1 MFYFFISSSMSFS
14 VISGLFYGYFK
25 LKNLEVLYNKLEKK
39 LRYIEYSLDVN
50 DNYRTHHDKNHSL
63 ILERIR
69 ILEHIIS
76 NTSLNHLQKQSP
88 INNLILETNNTFI
101 NCDINDINDTNDTN
115 DTNSDDIDAPILYQ
129 VPRVKSDIEIEMDA
143 EIDYTIDFYNNNN
156 NNNNQNDNLIVKRS
170 SNSFLDLT
178 KKMIFG

>member
-14 VISGLFYGYFK
+14 VVSGLFYGYFK
-25 LKNLEVLYNKLEKK
+25 LKNLELLYNKLEKK
-39 LRYIEYSLDVN
+39 LRYIEYALDVN

-88 INNLILETNNTFI
+88 KNNLILVTNNTFI
-101 NCDINDINDTNDTN
+101 DCDINDTNDTN
-115 DTNSDDIDAPILYQ
+115 DTNSDDIDTPILSQ

-143 EIDYTIDFYNNNN
+143 EIDYTVDFY

>member
-14 VISGLFYGYFK
+14 VVSGLFYGYFK

-39 LRYIEYSLDVN
+39 LRYIEYALDVN

-88 INNLILETNNTFI
+88 KNNLILETNNTFI
-101 NCDINDINDTNDTN
+101 DCYINDTN

-143 EIDYTIDFYNNNN
+143 EIDYTVDFYNNNN
-156 NNNNQNDNLIVKRS
+156 HNDNLIVKRS

>member
-14 VISGLFYGYFK
+14 VVSGLFYGYFK

-39 LRYIEYSLDVN
+39 LRYIEYALDVN

-88 INNLILETNNTFI
+88 KNNLILETNNTFI
-101 NCDINDINDTNDTN
+101 DYDINDTNDTN
-115 DTNSDDIDAPILYQ
+115 DTNSDDIDTPILYQ

-156 NNNNQNDNLIVKRS
+156 NNHNDNLIVKRS

>member
-1 MFYFFISSSMSFS
+1 MSFS
-14 VISGLFYGYFK
+14 VVSGLFYGYFK
-25 LKNLEVLYNKLEKK
+25 LKNLELLYNKLEKK
-39 LRYIEYSLDVN
+39 LRYIEYALDVN

-88 INNLILETNNTFI
+88 KNNLILVTNNTFI
-101 NCDINDINDTNDTN
+101 DCDINDTNDTN
-115 DTNSDDIDAPILYQ
+115 DTNSDDIDTPILSQ

-143 EIDYTIDFYNNNN
+143 EIDYTVDFY